1 MQEPADG
8 ANTVRFGVFE
18 ADLRARQ
25 LHKGGI
31 RVRVQQQPF
40 QILEM
45 LLRRPGA
52 VVTREELRAQLWP
65 SDTFVDFEHSLN
77 SAIKKLRD
85 ALGDDANN
93 PRFIETLPRLGY
105 RFIAPVIPS
114 TELGGK
120 SEWTRLGRKTAA
132 TTITLLLLVIVAAY
146 SLTRSKNGKFEL
158 TQKDTIVLAEF
169 TNATADPVFDGT
181 LRQAMAVQLEQSPFL
196 NLVSEQEIQ
205 QTLALM
211 GQPVDARLTP
221 VLAREL
227 CQRTG
232 SAAVLEGSI
241 TNLGS
246 QYVLGF
252 KAVNCRT
259 GGTLTE
265 QQVRAASKEQVLSA
279 TDKAAAAL
287 RHSLGESLS
296 TVEKFSTPL
305 EQTTTPS
312 LEALQAYTVATE
324 KNRQGDPCIPFF
336 KRALQLDPNFAMAYA
351 GLGYAYSNILE
362 PGLAAENFK
371 KAYDLRDRVS
381 EREKLTIEAA
391 YYWNVDGDLGKTLQ
405 VLQVLEETYPGDRWA
420 PNDLAIVYT
429 QLGDHEKALREAK
442 EAARRDP
449 ASALNYVMLA
459 PDYLNLNRYDEART
473 TAEDGLSKN
482 PENLPLRLVLYQVA
496 FLRHDAAGMAKQV
509 AWSAGK
515 PGFEDALLSFEAC
528 TAAYSGRLRKA
539 RDFWRRAV
547 LSANSL
553 GNKDVAAAYES
564 TAAVIEG
571 LLGNPVQARRQA
583 ETALKISPHRN
594 VQFQAA
600 LAFAFAGETLRPQA
614 LADDLFKHFP
624 FDTIVQSSFLPR
636 IRAQVALNQK
646 KARGA
651 VEILQAVAPYE
662 LGIGVGLPVYLR
674 GEAYLAADQPTE
686 AAAQFQ
692 KLLEHRGI
700 VANAPV
706 GSLAHLGLGRA
717 YALSGD
723 TAKAKAA
730 YQDFLFGKT
739 PTPTFPS

>member
-1 MQEPADG
+1 
-8 ANTVRFGVFE
+8 
-18 ADLRARQ
+18 
-25 LHKGGI
+25 
-31 RVRVQQQPF
+31 VQQQPF

-65 SDTFVDFEHSLN
+65 ADTFVDFEHSLN

-120 SEWTRLGRKTAA
+120 SPWTGLGTKIAA
-132 TTITLLLLVIVAAY
+132 TTITVLLLAIVAAY
-146 SLTRSKNGKFEL
+146 SVTHSKNGKVEL
-158 TQKDTIVLAEF
+158 TQKDTILLAEF

-181 LRQAMAVQLEQSPFL
+181 LRQAMSVQLEQSPFL
-196 NLVSEQEIQ
+196 NLVSEQKIQ
-205 QTLALM
+205 QTLVLM
-211 GQPVDARLTP
+211 GQPVDANLTP

-324 KNRQGDPCIPFF
+324 KNRQGGPCIPFF
-336 KRALQLDPNFAMAYA
+336 KRALQLDPNFAMAYT
-351 GLGYAYSNILE
+351 GLGYAYSASLE
-362 PGLAAENFK
+362 PGFAAENFK

-391 YYWNVDGDLGKTLQ
+391 YYWNVDDDLGKTLQ

-429 QLGDHEKALREAK
+429 QLGDHEKALGEAK

-449 ASALNYVMLA
+449 ASALNYVILA
-459 PDYLNLNRYDEART
+459 PVYLNLNRYDDART
-473 TAEDGLSKN
+473 TAEEGLAKD
-482 PENLPLRLVLYQVA
+482 PESLPLRIVLYQVA
-496 FLRHDAAGMAKQV
+496 FLQNDAAGMAKQV

-515 PGFEDALLSFEAC
+515 PGLEDTFLSFEAS
-528 TAAYSGRLRKA
+528 TAAYFGRLHKA

-547 LSANSL
+547 LLADSL
-553 GNKDVAAAYES
+553 GKKTSLRLTN
-564 TAAVIEG
+564 
-571 LLGNPVQARRQA
+571 ARRQLLRA
-583 ETALKISPHRN
+583 SSAIRSKRDVEQKQRLKFRPIEMYSFKQRWLLPSLERHCGRRPSPMICSNVFPLTPSCNPAFCRGFVPNWRSTRTKLGAQWRYCKPSHRTN
-594 VQFQAA
+594 
-600 LAFAFAGETLRPQA
+600 
-614 LADDLFKHFP
+614 
-624 FDTIVQSSFLPR
+624 
-636 IRAQVALNQK
+636 
-646 KARGA
+646 
-651 VEILQAVAPYE
+651 
-662 LGIGVGLPVYLR
+662 
-674 GEAYLAADQPTE
+674 
-686 AAAQFQ
+686 
-692 KLLEHRGI
+692 
-700 VANAPV
+700 
-706 GSLAHLGLGRA
+706 
-717 YALSGD
+717 
-723 TAKAKAA
+723 
-730 YQDFLFGKT
+730 
-739 PTPTFPS
+739 